1 MRRAI
6 TWLKD
11 ISGKV
16 IGWKQSAAVV
26 DYINEMTT
34 WIGKFHTARDL
45 MNDDLDAI
53 SDMKWDLKKIERK
66 TLRIHR
72 YTQSK
77 IEKQFTSVGSP
88 APLAMLFAKIFVGE
102 PSHVDGDPSKCQA
115 FSFDTSGPDCTK
127 LGAQVAGYMKDNAQL
142 TKKAQNLASKQRGL
156 LLSLAR
162 QG

>member
-1 MRRAI
+1 MVEMRRAI

-53 SDMKWDLKKIERK
+53 SDMKWDFKK
-66 TLRIHR
+66 
-72 YTQSK
+72 
-77 IEKQFTSVGSP
+77 
-88 APLAMLFAKIFVGE
+88 
-102 PSHVDGDPSKCQA
+102 
-115 FSFDTSGPDCTK
+115 
-127 LGAQVAGYMKDNAQL
+127 
-142 TKKAQNLASKQRGL
+142 KKGTH
-156 LLSLAR
+156 
-162 QG
+162 